1 MPQSKRRRYPIT
13 QHKYGRK
20 KLYRIRKKKSIFL
33 SPFLWISVLAVIILG
48 GLIYLFFLADFFQV
62 KEVNINGNQKIASE
76 DINRIVNGEVNKKL
90 LLFNTKS
97 IFITRSQGIIKSILN
112 DYPVVESVKVR
123 KDLPSSIAIEIKER
137 LPIAIFCKDQ
147 SGNCFYIDK
156 SGMVFE
162 QKNIADSNGVLI
174 IEPKNEI
181 KDMNIG
187 QAIMSEEKTNT
198 ILKIVGEIQDKFHIP
213 VSKVVMENSSDGL
226 LENDSLLDIETKEGW
241 KIQFDL
247 ANNVD
252 WQLIKLNAV
261 LEKQIPAEKR
271 GDLEYIDLKIGN
283 FAPYKYKGNESVD
296 DGSVDKIDED

>member
-1 MPQSKRRRYPIT
+1 MHQSKRRRYPVT

-20 KLYRIRKKKSIFL
+20 KLYRIRKKKSVFL
-33 SPFLWISVLAVIILG
+33 SPFLWISVLAIILLG

-90 LLFNTKS
+90 LIFNTKS
-97 IFITRSQGIIKSILN
+97 IFIARSQSITKSILN
-112 DYPVVESVKVR
+112 NYPMVESVKIS

-137 LPIAIFCKDQ
+137 SPIAIFCKDQ
-147 SGNCFYIDK
+147 SENCFYIDK

-162 QKNIADSNGVLI
+162 QKNIADSNSILVV
-174 IEPKNEI
+174 EPKNEI
-181 KDMNIG
+181 KDINIG
-187 QAIMSEEKTNT
+187 QTIMSQEKTDT

-213 VSKVVMENSSDGL
+213 VSRVVMENSSDGL

-283 FAPYKYKGNESVD
+283 FAPYKYRDNNTSLPLTE
-296 DGSVDKIDED
+296 